1 MSDVI
6 NLSDHRPAITYELL
20 ITHHWDDRIEMWV
33 KGVAD
38 DPRSREIVR
47 ETLQRILDGWEDG
60 EET

>member
-1 MSDVI
+1 MSEVI
-6 NLSDHRPAITYELL
+6 NLSDHRPPVTYEII

-47 ETLQRILDGWEDG
+47 MTLERFLDGWEDG